1 MIITYKDNG
10 EKEIDKRHTVNI
22 VNSYT
27 VAKAIQLNDDGS
39 YEDIIYMTDD
49 ERTYNNEAIIDATS
63 EELEAYRKYKK
74 DFKVGDKIKIVSG
87 RKMKDE
93 IKTIKD
99 IFTYKAAYTDTEY
112 LVFTDNTKVQSKH
125 CIIL

>member
-74 DFKVGDKIKIVSG
+74 EFKVGDKIKIVSG

>member
-1 MIITYKDNG
+1 MVITYNDNG

-27 VAKAIQLNDDGS
+27 IAKAIQLNEDGT
-39 YEDIIYMTDD
+39 YESVIYMTDD
-49 ERTYNNEAIIDATS
+49 ERTFNNEVIIDATP

-74 DFKVGDKIKIVSG
+74 DFKIGDKVKIITG

-99 IFTYKAAYTDTEY
+99 TFTYKAAYTDTDY